1 MSIQNFFYIVTSA
14 AIILL
19 TLLFV
24 VLIIIGIIITVRLA
38 KTFRHLHQASENINQ
53 TTKKL
58 KEKIKLSTFI
68 SLLEEGIKEFILLLK
83 KPNQPRKKKK

>member
-24 VLIIIGIIITVRLA
+24 VLIIIGIIITIRLA
-38 KTFRHLHQASENINQ
+38 KTFRSLHQASENINK
-53 TTKKL
+53 TTQKI
-58 KEKIKLSTFI
+58 KEKVKLSALI
-68 SLLEEGIKEFILLLK
+68 SLLGEGIKEFIILLK
-83 KPNQPRKKKK
+83 NISNKKRF